1 MAFFPKY
8 YVFVWRKKKLLTFIA
23 NTFFMKWLK
32 LTVYTFV
39 FSAFL
44 FSACE
49 KEAHLQLSEYVSA
62 IIYMTGAQEVPA
74 VTTNATGTIVA
85 SYSQYTK
92 TLTYRMTWSGLSGNA
107 TAAHIH
113 GIGEA
118 GIVAGV
124 LQDFTNTSNTISK
137 TASGIYNGSLF
148 IDGTK
153 FTEELLLAGKYYMNI
168 HTAANPGGEIRGQL
182 ILSKL

>member
-1 MAFFPKY
+1 
-8 YVFVWRKKKLLTFIA
+8 
-23 NTFFMKWLK
+23 MKWLK

-49 KEAHLQLSEYVSA
+49 KEAHLQLSEYASA